1 MRIGCVIF
9 LGLLSTVAV
18 ADAPAFPEYPQ
29 ARLLCSEHVS
39 GNSMH
44 ITWRTHASTD
54 DVAKVVAFYE
64 KASKTKAGTGDKKE
78 RTFRDGDRHL
88 SIYAATDN
96 DKFPKCATKPK
107 AGEKTVILYSSA
119 AR

>member
-1 MRIGCVIF
+1 MRMLSVVF
-9 LGLLSTVAV
+9 VALLSTVA
-18 ADAPAFPEYPQ
+18 AAEPGFPEYPQ
-29 ARLLCSEHVS
+29 ARLLCSEHVT
-39 GNSMH
+39 GNRMH
-44 ITWRTHASTD
+44 ITWKTHATAD

-64 KASKTKAGTGDKKE
+64 KATKTKAGTGDLKE
-78 RTFRDGDRHL
+78 RTFKDGDRHL